1 MSQQPSR
8 PVNRVP
14 QIIFLTAA
22 AALVIF
28 MILLGTDT
36 INPAGPIILIVGSTL
51 FAIALLAMAME
62 IGVNR
67 TGLDK
72 APPKNEQQ

>member
-8 PVNRVP
+8 PINRVP
-14 QIIFLTAA
+14 QIVFLTAA

-36 INPAGPIILIVGSTL
+36 ISPDGPIILIVGSSL

-62 IGVNR
+62 IGINR

-72 APPKNEQQ
+72 PAPKNDEQ